1 MAPTYR
7 GLVLGISQ
15 IKINA
20 KKFRII
26 KKCTAILKIT
36 EDARFPKGLPSSHEL
51 VFLIFSPDFKK

>member
-26 KKCTAILKIT
+26 KKMYSNIKIT
-36 EDARFPKGLPSSHEL
+36 KDA
-51 VFLIFSPDFKK
+51 